1 MAWLDIS
8 ITLVGCIPV
17 MGDGLK
23 AGFRLMKGGASLPRI
38 LDAVSPALKGNLE
51 KWFRG
56 IDWAH
61 IAGSVK
67 GSFDEIMAAFIDG
80 LDSWLVKS
88 ALGRKD
94 VDFLIAQM
102 KDMRA
107 RAPKMLDEAIG
118 ELKALWRKAMGDGL
132 PKSTAAHSSAHAS
145 ALPAA
150 RGEGAAKQGKARKSE
165 QLERDRTATETTT
178 PDKPRSNERRAAKK
192 KRKWETG
199 VPAEHIADYWVA
211 RNKRNLKTY
220 RNRYSACGQAARP
233 CTSVKQALRPRTPSS
248 ACRQA
253 H

>member
-1 MAWLDIS
+1 
-8 ITLVGCIPV
+8 
-17 MGDGLK
+17 
-23 AGFRLMKGGASLPRI
+23 
-38 LDAVSPALKGNLE
+38 
-51 KWFRG
+51 
-56 IDWAH
+56 
-61 IAGSVK
+61 
-67 GSFDEIMAAFIDG
+67 
-80 LDSWLVKS
+80 
-88 ALGRKD
+88 
-94 VDFLIAQM
+94 
-102 KDMRA
+102 
-107 RAPKMLDEAIG
+107 
-118 ELKALWRKAMGDGL
+118 MGDGL

-165 QLERDRTATETTT
+165 QLERDRTATEATT

-248 ACRQA
+248 ACRHA